1 MNGRILQDIGLE
13 DNLEPIQKLFG
24 APVMLVLANARG
36 SVLDSTNSL
45 NAAIEETITGII
57 LRTLSTPDSLAIK
70 TCRRGSG
77 SITLLSEIDIRG
89 EALCLVLFGE
99 NTRGT
104 SYFDSDIG
112 LDVVTRMFQSVIEV
126 VQLNIELDDM
136 ADDLTARY
144 EELNLFYGLDDIVEI
159 KDARKGHIAL
169 KKLADSCCRYL
180 DVDVVSIA
188 IESTRLEV
196 ESHSNRD
203 DGFRQGWDESS
214 KGLRLAL
221 SEFLH
226 AHDDV
231 HIYNDATAIDA
242 ITSGNFSA
250 KIAATPVHSVN
261 GEILGQVIMCRRA
274 SEKDFS
280 NSDRRLIRVVAEQAS
295 TVVGASFD
303 IMTGLLNRD
312 GFMMLVELAIRAN
325 AQRLKKSC
333 VVLFDVDQFRIINDG
348 CGRSAGNELLKRVA
362 GQLKQI
368 VPTGSAIARLES
380 DKFAL
385 IIEGEADSGVEQLVS
400 EIQKGFST
408 AGFRWR
414 NKGFDIT
421 AGVGIVE
428 IQNDFTD
435 ADSILALAS
444 VSIEV
449 AKKRGAGGVFI
460 YDPDS
465 DQIEATSSAIDWV
478 PRIRQALDENL
489 FELFGQKIV
498 PLNKV
503 IKNKVHFEILLRLQ
517 SEEGQYQSPFQM
529 IKAAEKYNIVSRID
543 EWVITNA
550 IRTLQSAKDLY
561 PDIEVSFSVNV
572 SGQSVNDEFFA
583 KVASLLRSCP
593 ECIPLITLEITETAV
608 VSNLNSA
615 TRLMESLRQLGVKF
629 SLDDFGT
636 GMSSFGY
643 LRDLPIDHLKIDG
656 SFVRHIVDDP
666 VSCAMVESIHNV
678 GHIMG
683 LSTVA
688 EFVENDSI
696 IDKLKK
702 IGVDF
707 GQGYALNKPAP
718 ILQQIADFSKSI
730 ASIDKD
736 KAAGELT
743 QLSRSRSH

>member
-1 MNGRILQDIGLE
+1 MSVRILHEVGLE
-13 DNLEPIQKLFG
+13 SNLELIQKLYG
-24 APVMLVLANARG
+24 APVILALATERGKVLE
-36 SVLDSTNSL
+36 SNSPL
-45 NAAIEETITGII
+45 TSKIEETISSTIARS
-57 LRTLSTPDSLAIK
+57 LRE
-70 TCRRGSG
+70 SG
-77 SITLLSEIDIRG
+77 SDTNRFSREIGSLVLVSKITIHAETY
-89 EALCLVLFGE
+89 CLVLVCDNADGNSGIDQELRVEVATGIFE
-99 NTRGT
+99 N
-104 SYFDSDIG
+104 I
-112 LDVVTRMFQSVIEV
+112 IEV
-126 VQLNIELDDM
+126 LQLNLELDDM

-169 KKLADSCCRYL
+169 KKLSDSCCRYL

-188 IESTRLEV
+188 IESTRIEV
-196 ESHSNRD
+196 ESHTNIVAE
-203 DGFRQGWDESS
+203 FREGWDTSS
-214 KGLRLAL
+214 KDLRLAL

-226 AHDDV
+226 VHTDV
-231 HIYNDATAIDA
+231 NIYNDVATIES
-242 ITSGNFSA
+242 ITHGRFSA

-261 GEILGQVIMCRRA
+261 GEILGHVIMCRRA

-325 AQRLKKSC
+325 AQRSKKNC
-333 VVLFDVDQFRIINDG
+333 VVLFDIDQFRMINDS
-348 CGRSAGNELLKRVA
+348 CGRSAGNELLKRIA
-362 GQLKQI
+362 SQLKQI
-368 VPTGSAIARLES
+368 VPAGCAIARLES

-385 IIEGEADSGVEQLVS
+385 ILEGQAESGVEQLATK
-400 EIQKGFST
+400 IQKSFST
-408 AGFRWR
+408 TGFRWG

-421 AGVGIVE
+421 AGAGIVE
-428 IQNDFTD
+428 IKDDFSD
-435 ADSILALAS
+435 ADSILALAA

-449 AKKRGAGGVFI
+449 AKKRGAGGVFV
-460 YDPDS
+460 YDPTS
-465 DQIEATSSAIDWV
+465 DQIESTSSAIDWV
-478 PRIRQALDENL
+478 PRIREALDKDS
-489 FELFGQKIV
+489 FQLFGQKIV
-498 PLNKV
+498 PLNTAT
-503 IKNKVHFEILLRLQ
+503 INKVHFEILLRLQ
-517 SEEGQYQSPFQM
+517 NEDGQYQSPFQM

-550 IRTLQSAKDLY
+550 IKTLQKASDLY
-561 PDIEVSFSVNV
+561 PNIEVSFSVNV
-572 SGQSVNDEFFA
+572 SGQSVNDEFFT

-593 ECIPLITLEITETAV
+593 EVIPHINLEITETAV

-688 EFVENDSI
+688 EFVENDLI
-696 IDKLKK
+696 IDKLKE

-718 ILQQIADFSKSI
+718 ILQQIADFNRSI
-730 ASIDKD
+730 TNVENNDSVI
-736 KAAGELT
+736 ELSA
-743 QLSRSRSH
+743 LPPARNY